1 MELLPRPE
9 RYNQQSFELA
19 INARLDTKNKNLASP
34 IPNPNSP
41 FPIFKKEKTF
51 NVPSQLSFVEESNSN
66 TDISEEEVDST
77 YLEEQ
82 KQKER
87 VAIFI
92 DGSNLFHAA
101 IYLGCEID
109 YAKLLPCLTK
119 GRQLL
124 RAYFYTA
131 CDSTNEKQQAFILW
145 MRRNGYRVVTKELVQ
160 FADGSKK
167 ANLDVEIS
175 VDMLNLARCCD
186 TLVLLSGNG
195 ELTYAVNSVTYK
207 GVRVELVSLRS
218 MASESLMNVAD
229 SYIDLQNI
237 KPDIEKL

>member
-9 RYNQQSFELA
+9 RYNQQSFELP

-34 IPNPNSP
+34 IPNPHSP
-41 FPIFKKEKTF
+41 HPVFKREKSF
-51 NVPSQLSFVEESNSN
+51 NLAPQLQFVKESNSN
-66 TDISEEEVDST
+66 NDISEENVYST
-77 YLEEQ
+77 HLEEQ
-82 KQKER
+82 EHKER

-119 GRQLL
+119 ERQLL

-131 CDSTNEKQQAFILW
+131 YDNTNEKQQAFIVW

-186 TLVLLSGNG
+186 TLILLSGNG

-229 SYIDLQNI
+229 HYIDLHNI
-237 KPDIEKL
+237 KQDIEKS